1 MSNKRCEDCY
11 YADICN
17 GEDVCE
23 DFDPIDLD
31 AFIDEMIERR
41 REEFYEDWN
50 TYISNNED

>member
-50 TYISNNED
+50 TYISNNEE